1 MPDSTWIA
9 GGNLEHAGPGRFDRA
24 LEWIKK
30 NRETFIGSVVILLAA
45 GVFAVYFFMHYR
57 DTRDSAWKAL
67 FIAQQTG
74 FGGNAAEAQKQLESV
89 EASFA
94 GTAAAAYA
102 VMTRGDILFAQG
114 KYKDAEAEYSKIA
127 SDKTLAPF
135 AIYSLGK
142 SKEAD
147 GDLPGAQAQYSD
159 FLSKFP
165 ESFLAPEVHSSLAR
179 TQEMAGAKDLARGSY
194 EKISLLYP
202 DTPWAMEAKARLQPP
217 AAPQK
222 K

>member
-9 GGNLEHAGPGRFDRA
+9 SGNMEHAGPARFDRA

-45 GVFAVYFFMHYR
+45 GIFAVYFFMHYR

-74 FGGNAAEAQKQLESV
+74 FGGNVAEAQRQLESV

-94 GTAAAAYA
+94 GTSAAAYA
-102 VMTRGDILFAQG
+102 ALTRGDIFFAQG
-114 KYKDAEAEYSKIA
+114 KYKDAEAQYAKVSADKI
-127 SDKTLAPF
+127 LAPF

-147 GDLPGAQAQYSD
+147 NDLAGAQAQYSD
-159 FLSKFP
+159 FLSRFP
-165 ESFLAPEVHSSLAR
+165 ESFLAPEVHASLAR
-179 TQEMAGAKDLARGSY
+179 SQALAGAKDLARGSY

-217 AAPQK
+217 VPQK